1 MFRHREDAEEV
12 AQGTLVK
19 VFESFDQLRAP
30 ELVRP
35 WVFRIA
41 KSACLM
47 KRRKSFFAPSRELS
61 LDDFLPQMDHDSSF
75 RSPIGLDCLMI
86 GSCSRK

>member
-47 KRRKSFFAPSRELS
+47 NLETAIA
-61 LDDFLPQMDHDSSF
+61 
-75 RSPIGLDCLMI
+75 SPARG
-86 GSCSRK
+86 